1 MKLKT
6 TIILL
11 IVAAIGISY
20 VFLYERKQLP
30 HEEWERLQKK
40 VIPDFKSSMIKKI
53 ELNNESGK
61 IVMEKTGDDYW
72 YIVEPQKL
80 RADNSEVNSILSEF
94 EFMNKVGSFKKEGD
108 KPFDLKDYGLDVPKT
123 SITMFTNIPAKADK
137 IQVTGPRDKYTVF
150 VGQKLAAGDNV
161 YIKLDTSEEV
171 VVVPGTLHDKV
182 VKNVLDLRSKWV
194 FTFDKE
200 AVDSLQIKTNE
211 FNVVC
216 NRKGS
221 FWRLVE
227 PINDLADLEKIK
239 EIIGKLKNLQI
250 DRADFLPESVEL
262 AKYGLDNPRYTVT
275 INEKGSSQ
283 SVVFGHSLD
292 NKVYVKRTDEPT
304 IFFLKDPVLVDLSK
318 KPNDLRDKKVVRFEA
333 IGTYGIN
340 KLEIKT
346 PTDLVAIEKSLDL
359 DWKITKPIN
368 IYADQDTVKNFIEKI
383 KVLDIEDFVSDKPAD
398 LSTYGLKD
406 PVFEISVTKEEDKE
420 LAKFYVGNKLPD
432 GTKCY
437 VKRVGEEPVYT
448 VPTAEFYDKIEN
460 VLLTFRDKLASDFN
474 KELAKKLVIEKPD
487 RTFVCDITN
496 KKDEEG
502 QIQWELSKPVQTI
515 ADANVINQIIWALSF
530 LKVENYVTK
539 APKDIKAFGLD
550 EPRIKV
556 SVTYEKVAE
565 QPSEKADKQ
574 KEEKAE
580 HLLKEKEPLGKTV
593 ETRTLLIGKNV
604 KEGDKVNSYCMMS
617 DSDLVFELS
626 WPKIRNFDAELV
638 PTKILH
644 FERSDVRKLVLGYAD
659 RSIQL
664 DKVNNVW
671 KIKNYEKEPQGR
683 EVDYFIRNLDELK
696 GSHIEQYK
704 ATNLTQF
711 SLDKPQFIVT
721 ASVESGD
728 AVLYVGKKKDAHS
741 YYVKNK
747 DSDYIY
753 VVDSESISKLMKKE
767 EDFTTIVTETAAP
780 EGPVDVTKS
789 PVGEKPLGTSPHG
802 KPPGSSPHGGLH

>member
-61 IVMEKTGDDYW
+61 IVLEKSGDDYW
-72 YIVEPQKL
+72 YIIEPQRL

-94 EFMNKVGSFKKEGD
+94 EYMNKVGSFKKEGE
-108 KPFDLKDYGLDVPKT
+108 KPFDLKDYGLDAPKI
-123 SITMFTNIPAKADK
+123 SIHMYTNIPASADK
-137 IQVTGPRDKYTVF
+137 IQVAGPKNKYTVF

-161 YIKLDTSEEV
+161 YLKLDTSDEV
-171 VVVPGTLHDKV
+171 VVVPGTLHSKV
-182 VKNVLDLRSKWV
+182 NKDVLGLRSKWV

-211 FNVVC
+211 YNVVC
-216 NRKGS
+216 NRKGI

-250 DRADFLPESVEL
+250 DSADFLPDTSDL
-262 AKYGLDNPRYTVT
+262 AKYGLDNPPYTVT
-275 INEKGSSQ
+275 INEKGASQ
-283 SVVFGHSLD
+283 SVTFGHSLD

-304 IFFLKDPVLVDLSK
+304 IFFLKDPILVDLSK

-346 PTDLVAIEKSLDL
+346 PADLVAIEKSLDL

-383 KVLDIEDFVSDKPAD
+383 KVLEIEDFVSDKPAD

-406 PVFEISVTKEEDKE
+406 PLFEISVTKEEDKE
-420 LAKFYVGNKLPD
+420 LAKFYVGNKLP
-432 GTKCY
+432 GGAKCY

-448 VPTAEFYDKIEN
+448 VPAAEFYDKIEN
-460 VLLTFRDKLASDFN
+460 VLLTFRDRLVSDFD
-474 KELAKKLVIEKPD
+474 KDLAKKLVIEKPD

-515 ADANVINQIIWALSF
+515 ADANVINQIIWDLSF
-530 LKVENYVTK
+530 LKAENYVTK
-539 APKDIKAFGLD
+539 VQKDLKAFGLD
-550 EPRIKV
+550 DPRIKV
-556 SVTYEKVAE
+556 SVTYEKVAG
-565 QPSEKADKQ
+565 QLPEKADKQ
-574 KEEKAE
+574 KEEKSE
-580 HLLKEKEPLGKTV
+580 PLLKEKEPLGKTV

-644 FERSDVRKLVLGYAD
+644 FERSDVRKLVLGYTD

-711 SLDKPQFIVT
+711 SLDKPQFIAT
-721 ASVESGD
+721 ASLENGD

-747 DSDYIY
+747 DTDYIY

-780 EGPVDVTKS
+780 EAPVGAAKS
-789 PVGEKPLGTSPHG
+789 PVGEKPLGASPHG

>member
-61 IVMEKTGDDYW
+61 IVLEKSGDDYW
-72 YIVEPQKL
+72 YIVEPQRL

-94 EFMNKVGSFKKEGD
+94 EYMNKVGSFKKEGE
-108 KPFDLKDYGLDVPKT
+108 KPFDLKDYGLDDPKI
-123 SITMFTNIPAKADK
+123 SIHMYTNIPASADK
-137 IQVTGPRDKYTVF
+137 IQVTGPKNKYTVF

-161 YIKLDTSEEV
+161 YLKLDTSDEV
-171 VVVPGTLHDKV
+171 VVVPGTLHSKANKD
-182 VKNVLDLRSKWV
+182 VLGLRSKWV

-216 NRKGS
+216 NRKGI

-250 DRADFLPESVEL
+250 DSADFLPDTTDL
-262 AKYGLDNPRYTVT
+262 AKYGLDKPRYTVT
-275 INEKGSSQ
+275 INEKGISQ
-283 SVVFGHSLD
+283 SVMFGHSLD

-304 IFFLKDPVLVDLSK
+304 IFFLKDPILVDLSK

-346 PTDLVAIEKSLDL
+346 PSDLVTIEKSLEL

-383 KVLDIEDFVSDKPAD
+383 KVLEIEDFVSDKPTD
-398 LSTYGLKD
+398 LSLYGLKD

-420 LAKFYVGNKLPD
+420 LAKFYVGNMLPD

-460 VLLTFRDKLASDFN
+460 VLLTFRDRLVSDFG
-474 KELAKKLVIEKPD
+474 KDLAKKLVIEKPD

-515 ADANVINQIIWALSF
+515 ADANVINQIIWDLSF
-530 LKVENYVTK
+530 LKAENYVTK

-574 KEEKAE
+574 KEEKAG

-638 PTKILH
+638 PTRILR
-644 FERSDVRKLVLGYAD
+644 FERSDVRKLVLDYAD

-683 EVDYFIRNLDELK
+683 EVDYFIRSLDEFK
-696 GSHIEQYK
+696 GSYIEQYK

-721 ASVESGD
+721 ASSESGD
-728 AVLYVGKKKDAHS
+728 AVLYVGKKKDAHT

-767 EDFTTIVTETAAP
+767 EDFTTVVTETAIPEAP
-780 EGPVDVTKS
+780 VGEAKS

-802 KPPGSSPHGGLH
+802 KPPGSAPHGGLH

>member
-40 VIPDFKSSMIKKI
+40 VIPDFKSSLIKKI

-61 IVMEKTGDDYW
+61 IVLEKSGDDYW

-94 EFMNKVGSFKKEGD
+94 EFMNKVGSFKKEGE

-123 SITMFTNIPAKADK
+123 SITMFTNIPAKTDK

-161 YIKLDTSEEV
+161 YLKLDTSDEV
-171 VVVPGTLHDKV
+171 VVVPGTLHSKAN
-182 VKNVLDLRSKWV
+182 KGVLDLRSKWV

-200 AVDSLQIKTNE
+200 AVDSLQIKTKE
-211 FNVVC
+211 YNVVC
-216 NRKGS
+216 NRKGV
-221 FWRLVE
+221 FWRLIE

-250 DRADFLPESVEL
+250 DSADFLPDTSDL
-262 AKYGLDNPRYTVT
+262 AKYGLDNPRYTVA
-275 INEKGSSQ
+275 INEKGASQ
-283 SVVFGHSLD
+283 SVIFGHSLD

-304 IFFLKDPVLVDLSK
+304 IFFLKDPILVDLSK

-346 PTDLVAIEKSLDL
+346 PTDLVAIEKSLEL

-383 KVLDIEDFVSDKPAD
+383 KVLEIEDFVSDKPTD
-398 LSTYGLKD
+398 LSVYGLKD

-460 VLLTFRDKLASDFN
+460 VLLTFRDRLVIDFD
-474 KELAKKLVIEKPD
+474 KDLAKKLVIEKPD

-502 QIQWELSKPVQTI
+502 QILWELSKPVQTI
-515 ADANVINQIIWALSF
+515 ADTNVINQIIWDLSF
-530 LKVENYVTK
+530 FKAENYVTK
-539 APKDIKAFGLD
+539 APKDLKAFGLD
-550 EPRIKV
+550 DPGIKV

-565 QPSEKADKQ
+565 QPSGKSDKQ
-574 KEEKAE
+574 KEEKPG
-580 HLLKEKEPLGKTV
+580 HLVKEKEPLEKTV
-593 ETRTLLIGKNV
+593 ETRTLLIGK
-604 KEGDKVNSYCMMS
+604 KTMEGDKANSYCMMS
-617 DSDLVFELS
+617 DRDLVFELS

-638 PTKILH
+638 PTRISH

-659 RSIQL
+659 RS
-664 DKVNNVW
+664 
-671 KIKNYEKEPQGR
+671 
-683 EVDYFIRNLDELK
+683 
-696 GSHIEQYK
+696 
-704 ATNLTQF
+704 
-711 SLDKPQFIVT
+711 
-721 ASVESGD
+721 
-728 AVLYVGKKKDAHS
+728 
-741 YYVKNK
+741 
-747 DSDYIY
+747 
-753 VVDSESISKLMKKE
+753 
-767 EDFTTIVTETAAP
+767 
-780 EGPVDVTKS
+780 
-789 PVGEKPLGTSPHG
+789 
-802 KPPGSSPHGGLH
+802 